1 MNYTYILFII
11 IIVLFYKMF
20 NFSKCKNIEKF
31 SNYKDIDEIIAINY
45 KMDFLS
51 MRELSNISQYL
62 VKNGLTIP
70 GDVNILNNINSIPKG
85 IIIPYYYSIAPFGW
99 VLCDGK
105 NGTPDLRGRFVR
117 MWNNNVSGFDSEN
130 KLKVNNTDANSS
142 FLADTHNSNTSILL
156 KHKFKS
162 FGGTD
167 VRNFSNF
174 NELPTHTHTIS
185 SDGEHQHPAY
195 QMPYWPGSF
204 EGWGSNSDNIEQMY
218 TVNGGDPT
226 QFKSISEFKHTHT
239 LNNVGV
245 SEEFN
250 NMPPYYVV
258 TWIMKT

>member
-11 IIVLFYKMF
+11 IILLFYKMF
-20 NFSKCKNIEKF
+20 NFSKCENIEKF
-31 SNYKDIDEIIAINY
+31 ANNKDIDDIIANNY

-51 MRELSNISQYL
+51 IRELSNISQKIL
-62 VKNGLTIP
+62 KNGLTIP
-70 GDVNILNNINSIPKG
+70 SSVNILNNINSIPKG
-85 IIIPYYYSIAPFGW
+85 TIIAHYYSSIPYGW

-117 MWNNNVSGFDSEN
+117 MWNDNLSGFDSEN
-130 KLKVNNTDANSS
+130 KLKVNNTDANLS
-142 FLADTHNSNTSILL
+142 FLTDTHNSYSSVIL

-162 FGGTD
+162 YGGTD

-174 NELPTHTHTIS
+174 NELPTHTHAIT
-185 SDGEHQHPAY
+185 SDGEHQHGAY
-195 QMPYWPGSF
+195 QIPYWNGSF

-218 TVNGGDPT
+218 TTDGGDPT
-226 QFKSISEFKHTHT
+226 QFKSISEFKHNHT
-239 LNNVGV
+239 LNNVGA

-250 NMPPYYVV
+250 NMPPYYVI